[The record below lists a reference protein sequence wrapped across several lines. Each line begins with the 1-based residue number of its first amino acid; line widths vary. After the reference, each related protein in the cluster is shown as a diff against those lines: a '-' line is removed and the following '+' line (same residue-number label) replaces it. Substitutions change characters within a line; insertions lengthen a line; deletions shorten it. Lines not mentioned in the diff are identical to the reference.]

1 MVLLYLRAQSWHGSM
16 QYGADSPILHHM
28 HAVVRMVSISL
39 CCTYIHAFTRSW
51 PPQACCIVQ
60 CVFLIGYS
68 IVINIS
74 CIRGRYPQNV

>member
-39 CCTYIHAFTRSW
+39 CCTYIHALLAVGHRRLVVLSSVCFS
-51 PPQACCIVQ
+51 
-60 CVFLIGYS
+60 S
-68 IVINIS
+68 VIL
-74 CIRGRYPQNV
+74 